1 MSYAKSVLQPNEQ
14 LVMVGKL
21 HWIIFGHAILWLF
34 VGTILVTAENI
45 MTSDEVRTY
54 VVSIT
59 VVVFGIGFLITFVH
73 AWFIRWITEF
83 SVTDRRV
90 IYKRGFINRHTA
102 EMNMIKWNQWTW
114 TNRCSAACSATAPFM
129 CLELG
134 RELSTCTASRIR
146 SSCATR
152 SLPNKIEE
160 SAWAVRG
167 LAPGW
172 RARGHTRG
180 LARHD
185 VIEPFALLLEVCQH
199 AAFQHA
205 AAR

>member
-102 EMNMIKWNQWTW
+102 EMNMDKVESVDVDQSMFGRLLGYGTIHVLGTGQGIEHLH
-114 TNRCSAACSATAPFM
+114 RIAHPI
-129 CLELG
+129 EL
-134 RELSTCTASRIR
+134 RNAII
-146 SSCATR
+146 A
-152 SLPNKIEE
+152 K
-160 SAWAVRG
+160 
-167 LAPGW
+167 
-172 RARGHTRG
+172 
-180 LARHD
+180 
-185 VIEPFALLLEVCQH
+185 
-199 AAFQHA
+199 
-205 AAR
+205 